1 MKALVAWR
9 MIAHEKG
16 RSALAIGGILVAIL
30 LMFLQLG
37 FYMSVPQGGLLFYD
51 KMRFDLMLASSS
63 YVFEA
68 QASTF
73 PRRRL
78 LQALALPEV
87 TQIAPLYQES
97 GRWLNADGRLARD
110 VFVIGFNPNDVIF
123 DLPEVMSQSD
133 VLRRPDTILVDTAS
147 RPEFGSIGVG
157 RQIEIDH
164 RNVTIGGTYQLGTG
178 FVGLGVAMTSDLNFV
193 RIFPRQKLSDVSLGL
208 ITLQRGA
215 DPAEVVARLRGILPA
230 DTQVFTRREFTN
242 HEINHWVTRTS
253 TGLIFGFGVVVAIA
267 VGLVIL
273 NQTLSTQIM
282 RNLPQYATLK
292 AMGFGETH
300 ISGIVAAVA
309 IILSTIS
316 YIPAVGLALILYEI
330 IRRATLLP
338 IEMTSARMLA
348 VLALAWGMSALSAIV
363 ALRVLRRADP
373 VELF

>member
-1 MKALVAWR
+1 

-68 QASTF
+68 QASIF

-87 TQIAPLYQES
+87 AQVKPLYHAS

-123 DLPEVMSQSD
+123 DLPEVVNQSD

-147 RPEFGSIGVG
+147 RPELGSIDIG

-178 FVGLGVAMTSDLNFV
+178 FVGLGVAVTSDLNFV
-193 RIFPRQKLSDVSLGL
+193 RIFPRQSLSDVSLGL
-208 ITLQRGA
+208 ITLRHGA
-215 DPAEVVARLRGILPA
+215 DPAEVAARLREILPA
-230 DTQVFTRREFTN
+230 DTQVFTRSEFTD

-253 TGLIFGFGVVVAIA
+253 TGLIFGFGVIVAIA

-273 NQTLSTQIM
+273 NQTLSAQIM
-282 RNLPQYATLK
+282 RQLPQYATLK
-292 AMGFGETH
+292 AMGCSETH
-300 ISGIVAAVA
+300 LGGIVAAVA

-338 IEMTSARMLA
+338 IEMTSARMIA
-348 VLALAWGMSALSAIV
+348 VLALAWGMSALSAVV
-363 ALRVLRRADP
+363 ALRLLRRADP